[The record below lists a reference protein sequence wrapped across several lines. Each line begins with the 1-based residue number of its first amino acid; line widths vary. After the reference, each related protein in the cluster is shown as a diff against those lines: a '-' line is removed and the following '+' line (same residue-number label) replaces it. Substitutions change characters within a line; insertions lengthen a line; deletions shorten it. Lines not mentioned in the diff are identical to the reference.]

1 MLDARDD
8 NGKALDVEYVKA
20 EVLLVLLAGA
30 DTTGT
35 AFQAMIHYITANEDV
50 YEKLMDELDNAT
62 RAGHLSTYPQYA
74 EVLEHCPYYTAC
86 VKETMRLCPSAPNIF
101 PRMSPKGGYEIDG
114 RFIPGEVEVT
124 CNPWLVHRD
133 AKVYGED
140 AMEFKPERWLD
151 AENAKVFDKY
161 SMVFGYGARSCLGKD
176 IALMELYKAPL
187 QVCLLSPIFRS
198 DADLVNSSSANF
210 VWSCSRKRA
219 RMQRSSLRAGLVIGR
234 ICGCRSQNVLR
245 PCNVI

>member
-8 NGKALDVEYVKA
+8 EGKPLNVEYVKA

-101 PRMSPKGGYEIDG
+101 PRMSPKGGYEIEG
-114 RFIPGEVEVT
+114 QFIPGEVEVT

-133 AKVYGED
+133 TKIYGED

-161 SMVFGYGARSCLGKD
+161 SMVFGYGPRSCLGKD

-187 QVCLLSPIFRS
+187 QVCLFLLPVLWKDS
-198 DADLVNSSSANF
+198 DLVNSSSANF
-210 VWSCSRKRA
+210 D
-219 RMQRSSLRAGLVIGR
+219 
-234 ICGCRSQNVLR
+234 
-245 PCNVI
+245 